1 MRQASVARSVRA
13 LSTTSHVLMASS
25 LALAISIALPA
36 AVAQSVPAGQVQQLR
51 YDIPA
56 GPLDQSLNLF
66 AARSRLL
73 LVVDPEITRGKQGPA
88 LNGNFSSERALELL
102 LSGSGLQ
109 AERRADG
116 GIVIQKRAVADGANA
131 LPTVSV
137 VASGEADSGLK
148 SAASSG
154 ALGER
159 SVLDTPFS
167 ISVIDKTDLQDRQVT
182 TVEQAFRYDASTTS
196 SSGEYGRGASV
207 MVRGLGLDDA
217 NGFKIDGLALPGWG
231 NDLLP
236 MEVFERVEL
245 LKGLSGFM
253 YGFGSPG
260 GIMNYVLKRP
270 TDETTFS
277 ADVGYKTDSL
287 FYKHIDMG
295 GRAGED
301 NRFGYRLNVSQE
313 QGGTYLTGGS
323 IDRSAISLAA
333 DMKLTNDLKWTFD
346 TLYARRRSTGNAF
359 WGMYVGTPNLP
370 QTIDPTVR
378 LQPQGAYYN
387 NENTVV
393 TTGLEWKLNPD
404 WKASFSWRYARE
416 NIDTMFGDLSID
428 NAAGD
433 TSTSLTAY
441 IYAFQYQQAQ
451 AMLEGKFKT
460 GSIGHQMVMGASH
473 QVYEVLGDRGGM
485 YYNPIGTGNIHIDTD
500 LTTGTTTT
508 ALDSLYMS
516 ARTTQDTI
524 FASDTVSFN
533 DQWSLI
539 GGLRYIRFDQGNY
552 DDTGIRTANY
562 KRSPVTPTVALMFK
576 PVPAM
581 TTYLSYV
588 EALEQGGT
596 AGATTAN
603 AGETLPPLKSKQVET
618 GIKFEQERWSA
629 TAALFRMQ
637 RGNEYTNSANY
648 YVQDGEIRH
657 QGIDLSGNYDM
668 TRELT
673 LAGGLMLLDAKYQ
686 NGSSE
691 LTGKRVT
698 GSPHMQAT
706 LALRY
711 RVPGVEGLIVNAGG
725 RYVGQSKLNT
735 NDNQLDLSA
744 YTVFDTG
751 AIYRTRLGGKDV
763 TFNAQI
769 QNLANR
775 RYWVYNG
782 NNYVFAAAPRT
793 LSLNAR
799 VDF

>member
-1 MRQASVARSVRA
+1 MRQASTARSLRA
-13 LSTTSHVLMASS
+13 RSTTSHVLMASS
-25 LALAISIALPA
+25 LALAISVAMPS
-36 AVAQSVPAGQVQQLR
+36 AVAQSAPAGQVQQLR

-66 AARSRLL
+66 AARSRTL

-137 VASGEADSGLK
+137 VASSEADSGLK
-148 SAASSG
+148 RAASSG

-167 ISVIDKTDLQDRQVT
+167 ISVIDKSDIQDRQVT
-182 TVEQAFRYDASTTS
+182 TVEQAFRYDASVTS
-196 SSGEYGRGASV
+196 ASGEYGRGSSL

-313 QGGTYLTGGS
+313 QGGTYFTGGS
-323 IDRSAISLAA
+323 IDRSAISLAT

-359 WGMYVGTPNLP
+359 WGMYVGTPDLP
-370 QTIDPTVR
+370 GTIDPTVR

-473 QVYEVLGDRGGM
+473 QVYEVLSDRGGM
-485 YYNPIGTGNIHIDTD
+485 YYNPLGNGNIHVDSS

-508 ALDSLYMS
+508 ALDSMYMS

-552 DDTGIRTANY
+552 NNSGIKTANY
-562 KRSPVTPTVALMFK
+562 KRNPVTPTVALMFK
-576 PVPAM
+576 PVPAL

-596 AGATTAN
+596 ADATKAN
-603 AGETLPPLKSKQVET
+603 AGATLPPLKSKQVET

-657 QGIDLSGNYDM
+657 QGIDLSGNYDV

-686 NGSSE
+686 NGTAE

-751 AIYRTRLGGKDV
+751 AIYRTRLGSKDV